1 MGGREK
7 EEQSE
12 GEVKEKEREERVRG
26 IERKESRGK

>member
-12 GEVKEKEREERVRG
+12 GEVKGMERTLWG
-26 IERKESRGK
+26 GERKKSKVRER